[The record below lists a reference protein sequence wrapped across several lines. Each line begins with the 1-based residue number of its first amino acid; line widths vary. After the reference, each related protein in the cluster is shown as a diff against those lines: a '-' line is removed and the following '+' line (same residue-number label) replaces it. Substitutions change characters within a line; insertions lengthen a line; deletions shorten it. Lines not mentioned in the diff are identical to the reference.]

1 MQCAR
6 FGLLQGGLTMFLDYA
21 EFEALEKSLDLRYCH
36 PCTAVNPDPELS
48 KMLDHARAATE
59 SLDAE
64 ENAHEETREELARVV
79 EMVRDLAL
87 QMERKGTFNSRIET
101 DHADNLCEYARML
114 REAITPA
121 GAD

>member
-1 MQCAR
+1 MR
-6 FGLLQGGLTMFLDYA
+6 SNRLVLHPGGLTMFLEYA

-48 KMLDHARAATE
+48 KMLDHARTATE

-79 EMVRDLAL
+79 EMVRDIAL
-87 QMERKGTFNSRIET
+87 QMERKSTFNCTVEP
-101 DHADNLCEYARML
+101 DHAEDLRDYADML
-114 REAITPA
+114 REVITL
-121 GAD
+121 ADAD